1 MKVILLKDI
10 SGIGHKLEVKNV
22 SDGYARN
29 YLFPHKM
36 AEIANA
42 SNLKKAQ
49 DYQKSLEKKHQEK
62 EKKIQELA
70 SKLDKTV
77 LTISEK
83 VGEKGKLFE
92 AVTEQK
98 IADLLNQQGLT
109 VKKSQIELEEPIKT
123 LGNFSIAIKVTS
135 NIISQIQ
142 LRVKAAR

>member
-10 SGIGHKLEVKNV
+10 SGIGHKLEIKNV

-36 AEIANA
+36 AEAA
-42 SNLKKAQ
+42 SAGNLKKVQ
-49 DYQKSLEKKHQEK
+49 DYQKSLEKKHQDK
-62 EKKIQELA
+62 EENIQKLA
-70 SKLDKTV
+70 SQLDKVV
-77 LTISEK
+77 LTVSAK

-92 AVTEQK
+92 SITEQK
-98 IADLLNQQGLT
+98 IADLLSQQGLS
-109 VKKSQIELEEPIKT
+109 VKKSQIDLEKPIKT
-123 LGNFSIAIKVTS
+123 LGNFSIAIKVTP